1 MKTLVLER
9 GEVKLKNILKP
20 LPAENEALV
29 KVLKAGI
36 CSMDLEIAAK
46 WAEEL
51 VSSNPAD

>member
-9 GEVKLKNILKP
+9 GEVELKNIPKP

-29 KVLKAGI
+29 KALKAGI

-46 WAEEL
+46 RAEKL
-51 VSSNPAD
+51 VSSNTTD